1 MKQSSL
7 RLVPL
12 FFGMSTSALR
22 SRETILTRRHITVV
36 LYIFVAVTSAQNQ
49 AYERSVRGDGKQK
62 PLGHHSILDDGWG
75 SKPRNNGGQII
86 RIITVYIDKIFIFF
100 IGASAVQEAT
110 AILRKIRPST
120 YHLSRFSKPIG
131 VFGTTAYYAK
141 ELFFLLFMNGPPQ
154 QNLVTSKP
162 QSKKLS
168 PPLSQAVKLLEDAA
182 AQKNP
187 DAIFM
192 LAEMNFYGNFT
203 HPRNYSEAFRR
214 YHELAT
220 LNGNSSAQSMVGF
233 MYATGIGSAVKQ
245 DQAKAML
252 YHTLAAEEGDIR
264 SEMTVAY
271 RHHTGIA
278 TPRNC
283 EEAVFHYKKVADK
296 AIEYMKSGPPGGYSM
311 VKDSYRIADDEGGV
325 YGEGASVSSAGP
337 NAKQGGPNSDVHAS
351 FDDVLEYLDLMAR
364 KGDPKAT
371 YNLAKLHYDGSRA
384 FKRDLASAK
393 KRFLELARMY
403 WTRDGKTKSD
413 VPLGTEKLA
422 SKAAGYLGRMFL
434 RGEGMEQSFSIAQT
448 WFKRGIANGDA
459 LSQYSMGLMYLHGLG
474 VPKDP
479 VKAADYFAPAA
490 DQDLAVAQVRL
501 GALFLDQGDVP
512 TAMRYFDLA
521 ARNGHIE
528 AYYYLAELSNQGV
541 GRDKSCGIAAA
552 YYKIVAEKA
561 EIVLSSFQEA
571 NEAYENG
578 NLETALIDY
587 MMAAE
592 QGFEIGQANVAYLLD
607 QVKPRFTL
615 SSLIPFEK
623 QKVSLVGDAA
633 PALIYWTRSAKQSN
647 IDSMVKMGDYYL
659 KGLGTPPD
667 QEKAAACY
675 LAAAETLQSAQA
687 MWNLGWMHEN
697 GIGIE
702 QDFHLAKRF
711 YDQALETNPR
721 EAYLPVLLSLYK
733 LRLRSWWNT
742 VTNGRVNSIQ
752 DDRRKSFY
760 FSALFSTSTHVSLHS
775 TFSYYPISHLNRSY
789 ISLLSFRLTTAPT
802 APKKDWSFAEWI
814 HAFLEA
820 DAAAWENM
828 EVDDYDGTHT
838 GHDGHMPGAD
848 DDYYEDIDSDIL
860 ESLIILSLTAALAF
874 LVYYRARRQRR
885 AEQQR
890 QQGQGQEGQQ
900 QQGQQQQGQQEDR
913 GVFPQ
918 ANDPEFLNWQVGGV
932 GH

>member
-12 FFGMSTSALR
+12 FFM
-22 SRETILTRRHITVV
+22 V

-49 AYERSVRGDGKQK
+49 AYGRLVRGDGKQK
-62 PLGHHSILDDGWG
+62 PLGYYSILDDGWG
-75 SKPRNNGGQII
+75 SKPRN
-86 RIITVYIDKIFIFF
+86 D
-100 IGASAVQEAT
+100 GASSVQEAT

-120 YHLSRFSKPIG
+120 YHLSRFSKPTG
-131 VFGTTAYYAK
+131 VFGTTVYYAK

-182 AQKNP
+182 ALKNP

-233 MYATGIGSAVKQ
+233 MYATGIGGAVKQ

-541 GRDKSCGIAAA
+541 GRDKSCGIAAV

-561 EIVLSSFQEA
+561 EIILSSFQEA

-578 NLETALIDY
+578 NLETALINY

-615 SSLIPFEK
+615 SSLIPFVK

-659 KGLGTPPD
+659 KGLGTPLD

-752 DDRRKSFY
+752 DDR
-760 FSALFSTSTHVSLHS
+760 
-775 TFSYYPISHLNRSY
+775 P
-789 ISLLSFRLTTAPT
+789 
-802 APKKDWSFAEWI
+802 PKKDWSFAEWI

-900 QQGQQQQGQQEDR
+900 QQGQQQQEQQQQGQQEDR

-918 ANDPEFLNWQVGGV
+918 ANEPEFLNWQVGGV

>member
-1 MKQSSL
+1 MKQSFV

-12 FFGMSTSALR
+12 FL
-22 SRETILTRRHITVV
+22 VV
-36 LYIFVAVTSAQNQ
+36 LCIFVSVISAQNQ
-49 AYERSVRGDGKQK
+49 AYEHLVRDGKQK
-62 PLGHHSILDDGWG
+62 PIGHRPVLDDAWG
-75 SKPRNNGGQII
+75 SKPRNDGGQS
-86 RIITVYIDKIFIFF
+86 
-100 IGASAVQEAT
+100 ASAVQEAT
-110 AILRKIRPST
+110 AILRRIRPST
-120 YHLSRFSKPIG
+120 NRLSRFSKPTG

-154 QNLVTSKP
+154 QDLVTSKP
-162 QSKKLS
+162 QTRKLS

-182 AQKNP
+182 AEKNP

-220 LNGNSSAQSMVGF
+220 LNGNSSAQSMIGF
-233 MYATGIGSAVKQ
+233 MYATGVGGAVKQ

-252 YHTLAAEEGDIR
+252 YHTLAAEAGDIR
-264 SEMTVAY
+264 SEMTIAY

-283 EEAVFHYKKVADK
+283 EEAVFYYKKVADK
-296 AIEYMKSGPPGGYSM
+296 AIAYMRSGPPGGYSM

-384 FKRDLASAK
+384 FKRDLVSAK

-413 VPLGTEKLA
+413 VPHGTEKLA

-459 LSQYSMGLMYLHGLG
+459 LSQYSMGLMYLHGFG
-474 VPKDP
+474 VTKDP

-528 AYYYLAELSNQGV
+528 AFYYLAELSNQGV

-561 EIVLSSFQEA
+561 EIILSSFQEA

-578 NLETALIDY
+578 DLETALIDY

-615 SSLIPFEK
+615 SSFIPFMK
-623 QKVSLVGDAA
+623 QKLSLVGDAA
-633 PALIYWTRSAKQSN
+633 LALIYWTRSAKQSN

-659 KGLGTPPD
+659 EGLGTAPD
-667 QEKAAACY
+667 KEKAAACY

-752 DDRRKSFY
+752 DD
-760 FSALFSTSTHVSLHS
+760 
-775 TFSYYPISHLNRSY
+775 P
-789 ISLLSFRLTTAPT
+789 P
-802 APKKDWSFAEWI
+802 PKKDWSFAEWI

-838 GHDGHMPGAD
+838 GHDGHMPGGD

-874 LVYYRARRQRR
+874 LVYYRAQRQRR

-890 QQGQGQEGQQ
+890 QQGQAQGQE
-900 QQGQQQQGQQEDR
+900 GQQQQGQQEDR
-913 GVFPQ
+913 GMFPQ
-918 ANDPEFLNWQVGGV
+918 ANDPEFLNWQAGGV